1 MGLGKEF
8 INSSK
13 FVLLGNYINVIV
25 TLGIS
30 IVLARLLEPE
40 MFGIMAACGIVIG
53 FLQLIGNAGFSGA
66 IIQFGDRISKNSLS
80 GLFSILLLTSCL
92 ATIVFF
98 FSADLLQIFFDYSNL
113 AVYLQSLSAV
123 VFFSIMNSSLRA
135 LVINEKRF
143 MEIGVVT
150 IVSTAICGAIGIIL
164 AFNEFGVYSLIYK
177 VVIFQASMFFGFL
190 FLSWRRFSFGFSLT
204 LPKQF
209 WSYVRNGYYSQFI
222 GYLMKN
228 LDTILVAKFMG
239 AYSLGLYDISY
250 RFMRQP
256 VSNLA
261 KVFTPVIQPIFK
273 SIGDRREAY
282 KPYLRFASF
291 MAQVGFILSLLIVL
305 FGEEFFILLYGNKW
319 AEAAKVFEVLSI
331 TAYFHLLLS
340 GVGGIMLALGFQKLL
355 SKSITISF
363 VTTIGLIF
371 LAVLSGDLI
380 LVAYSYVLAVF
391 INFLQSFYYLYFIIF
406 DVNLKKLAKDRLVV
420 ISGVYVVFYCILFTV
435 NQMYSASLAIKFSF
449 LIFGIAL
456 SFLLGYKYAFWK
468 EVLYI
473 LRNIRK

>member
-1 MGLGKEF
+1 MNLGKEF

-25 TLGIS
+25 ALGIS
-30 IVLARLLEPE
+30 IVLARLLEPA
-40 MFGIMAACGIVIG
+40 MFGIIAACGILISL
-53 FLQLIGNAGFSGA
+53 LQLIGNAGFSGA
-66 IIQFGDRISKNSLS
+66 IIQFGNKITKNSLS
-80 GLFSILLLTSCL
+80 GLFSILFLTSCL
-92 ATIVFF
+92 ATILFF
-98 FSADLLQIFFDYSNL
+98 FSANLLERLFDYNNL
-113 AVYLQSLSAV
+113 AVYLQLLSAV
-123 VFFSIMNSSLRA
+123 VFFSVMNGSLKA

-143 MEIGVVT
+143 KELGVVT
-150 IVSTAICGAIGIIL
+150 IFSTTISGVIGIIL

-177 VVIFQASMFFGFL
+177 VLIYHGSMFFCFSL
-190 FLSWRRFSFGFSLT
+190 LSWRRFSFSLSLT

-222 GYLMKN
+222 GYLMNN

-256 VSNLA
+256 VANLA
-261 KVFTPVIQPIFK
+261 KVFTPVIQPIFN
-273 SIGDRREAY
+273 SIKDRREAY
-282 KPYLRFASF
+282 KPYSRFTSF

-319 AEAAKVFEVLSI
+319 AEAAKIFKVLSI
-331 TAYFHLLLS
+331 TAYFHILLS

-363 VTTIGLIF
+363 VTTISFIF

-380 LVAYSYVLAVF
+380 IVAYSYALAIF

-406 DVNLKKLAKDRLVV
+406 DLNWKKLAKDRLVV
-420 ISGVYVVFYCILFTV
+420 ISGVYIFFYGILFTV
-435 NQMYSASLAIKFSF
+435 IQLYSASLSIKFSF
-449 LIFGIAL
+449 LTIGIAV
-456 SFLLGYKYAFWK
+456 SVLLGYKYTFWK
-468 EVLYI
+468 EIIYI
-473 LRNIRK
+473 LRNIR